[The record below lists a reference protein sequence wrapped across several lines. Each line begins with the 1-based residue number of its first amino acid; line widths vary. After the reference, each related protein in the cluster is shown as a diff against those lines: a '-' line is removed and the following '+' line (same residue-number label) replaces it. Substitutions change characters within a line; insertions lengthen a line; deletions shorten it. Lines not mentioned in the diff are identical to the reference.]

1 LIKKSVFIKNQP
13 DLSSKYPNKSCNL
26 PILLFTSKIVPNMS
40 AIHQRLLSEKK
51 PGLKKKMAKLNF

>member
-1 LIKKSVFIKNQP
+1 
-13 DLSSKYPNKSCNL
+13 
-26 PILLFTSKIVPNMS
+26 MS